1 MWIYIYIYMYIY
13 IYHYIYID
21 IYMYI
26 HMFVHNYVCIYTCVG
41 IFSYT
46 KYIVYVCKGTYI
58 CHKYVQVSCV
68 CVMCVC
74 ACVCAKCECL
84 HSVWMRAKVSF
95 LWFLKVLER
104 FWRIC
109 TVTKPD
115 TDHFCG
121 FWYLN
126 TFWHLLDTFQ
136 KPSIISVCA
145 PSRYV
150 VFLSICPYNCIPR
163 TAADR

>member
-1 MWIYIYIYMYIY
+1 MYIY

-74 ACVCAKCECL
+74 ACVCANCECL

-95 LWFLKVLER
+95 SWFLSVLER
-104 FWRIC
+104 FSAHLYCDKNRNRRFLRFMVLKHILTLSGHFSITEHNLGLCLNFCMLVCWDSVALWR
-109 TVTKPD
+109 
-115 TDHFCG
+115 
-121 FWYLN
+121 
-126 TFWHLLDTFQ
+126 
-136 KPSIISVCA
+136 S
-145 PSRYV
+145 SRALYV
-150 VFLSICPYNCIPR
+150 KW
-163 TAADR
+163 